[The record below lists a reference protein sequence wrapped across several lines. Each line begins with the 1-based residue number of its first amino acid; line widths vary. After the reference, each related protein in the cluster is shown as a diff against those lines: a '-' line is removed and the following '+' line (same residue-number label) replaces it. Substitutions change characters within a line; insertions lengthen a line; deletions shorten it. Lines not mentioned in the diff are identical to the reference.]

1 MDRVLPRLII
11 LHFFQIATSGEE
23 AQNPQRNIPLAIIIS
38 LSLVFMAYFG
48 VSSALTLMVPYYLQD
63 ATAPLPYAFHET
75 GWTFAGYIGKEH
87 AFHAGGPENLK
98 KYRQINQFH
107 EKLFLNIYYF
117 P

>member
-1 MDRVLPRLII
+1 MIKVLSLYF
-11 LHFFQIATSGEE
+11 LYIATSGEE

-87 AFHAGGPENLK
+87 AFHGGGPENLK
-98 KYRQINQFH
+98 KSRQKNS
-107 EKLFLNIYYF
+107 
-117 P
+117 